1 MYLDWN
7 AELCKHSAAF
17 KKDVF
22 HPARVDVQE
31 GTSSLRD
38 ALIQEREFFQS
49 RGMP

>member
-22 HPARVDVQE
+22 HPAREDAQE
-31 GTSSLRD
+31 RRSSLRN
-38 ALIQEREFFQS
+38 ALIQEREFF
-49 RGMP
+49 